1 MAPSAFKIL
10 RGAKPLATLALFGF
24 IWCADNKP
32 AAAEEADQAFVEAA
46 QECAL
51 SLRPLSP
58 DEMVRIAAMNRPK
71 ASIHVY
77 FNSNSAAMTSRA
89 KSQLKIL
96 GKVLSETRF
105 ERTVF
110 LLVGYAD
117 PVGGDE
123 YNQKLSERRADAV
136 KTYLMTKFKIPAE
149 TLATAGK
156 RDLNDPRHPYSAENR
171 RIEVVNLGSSDQAE
185 R

>member
-1 MAPSAFKIL
+1 MAPSSFKIFA
-10 RGAKPLATLALFGF
+10 GAMPVAMLALFGF
-24 IWCADNKP
+24 IWSAHNQA
-32 AAAEEADQAFVEAA
+32 AAAEEADRVEVA
-46 QECAL
+46 QE

-58 DEMVRIAAMNRPK
+58 DERRMVHLAAVNRPK
-71 ASIHVY
+71 ASIQVY
-77 FNSNSAAMTSRA
+77 FNSNSAAITSRA
-89 KSQLKIL
+89 KSQLHIL

-105 ERTVF
+105 ERTIF

-136 KTYLMTKFKIPAE
+136 KTYLTAKFKIPAE

-156 RDLNDPRHPYSAENR
+156 RDLNDPQHPYAAENR